1 MQSESTVLYSFFY
14 WEGDDGRRSI
24 SLDQLEG
31 MDSRGEETRCESRE
45 QCKSLHSEH
54 IENYVKR

>member
-1 MQSESTVLYSFFY
+1 MQSESTVLYPFFY

-31 MDSRGEETRCESRE
+31 MDRRGEETRCESRG
-45 QCKSLHSEH
+45 QCEGLHSEQTKYC
-54 IENYVKR
+54 IKR